1 MVLNFKG
8 IKYLIL
14 IKTFLLQNYLKFKLK
29 YKISLIIL
37 NKFKVLYIS
46 SFIPIIMSSTVNN
59 I

>member
-1 MVLNFKG
+1 MLLNFKG
-8 IKYLIL
+8 IKSLIL

>member
-8 IKYLIL
+8 IKSLIL